1 MQLFKTFDVRLRLD
15 IRSGGEG
22 RRRREVRG
30 RGSCG
35 REYEGK
41 RACTSWRVEVCTHS
55 GWIYTPAAPRVGQEV
70 YTPEG
75 SSRSAE
81 KVGSCEE
88 RVGKLGLSEEKG

>member
-1 MQLFKTFDVRLRLD
+1 MDTQ
-15 IRSGGEG
+15 SGGEG
-22 RRRREVRG
+22 RRRREG
-30 RGSCG
+30 RVCGSCG
-35 REYEGK
+35 RVYEGK

-55 GWIYTPAAPRVGQEV
+55 GWIYTPAAPRAGQEV
-70 YTPEG
+70 YTPGG